1 MYSTTGQ
8 APGMDNDPA
17 ETSFGTLPRARAWSD
32 EQRRGVI
39 ATARELLAQ
48 IPPAGFFAAG
58 LSGAPGTG
66 KSTLA
71 RLVCELARSGGTETL
86 VMSLDDY
93 YLSRKE
99 RAQYAAR
106 HPLFAQRGVPG
117 THDWDRLIGDFDR
130 IRAGDC
136 EDLRLPRFDKASD
149 DRVPQDRFYCLDNQ
163 PRVVILEGW
172 MIGAPPQGPEALHAP
187 VNTMEREM
195 DVDGGWRKGVNAQL
209 ARYHGDLESRLDRK
223 WFLAAPDWAHVIDW
237 RWQQEREVS
246 ASGNPRHLGDRGA
259 VEAFLQHFE
268 RIARHM
274 HRSCASWADTVIAV
288 DRAHVMRPV

>member
-8 APGMDNDPA
+8 APGMDKDAA
-17 ETSFGTLPRARAWSD
+17 ETSLDSLPSARAWSD
-32 EQRRGVI
+32 EQRLGAI
-39 ATARELLAQ
+39 ATARVLVAQ

-66 KSTLA
+66 KSALA
-71 RLVCELARSGGTETL
+71 RLVCELARSNGTETL

-99 RAQYAAR
+99 RAKYAAR
-106 HPLFAQRGVPG
+106 HPLLAQRGVPG
-117 THDWDRLIGDFDR
+117 THDWERLIEDFDR

-149 DRVPQDRFYCLDNQ
+149 DRVAQDRFHRLEYL

-172 MIGAPPQGPEALHAP
+172 MIGAPPQAPEALRAP

-195 DVDGGWRKGVNAQL
+195 DVDGGWRIGVNAQL
-209 ARYHGDLESRLDRK
+209 ARYHEDLECRLDRK

-246 ASGNPRHLGDRGA
+246 ASGNPRHLVDRGA

-274 HRSCASWADTVIAV
+274 LRSCTSWADTVIAV
-288 DRAHVMRPV
+288 DRAHVLRPV